1 MQSTNESAV
10 GARQGSGGNA
20 PLIWGIAA
28 GVLAVVAVI
37 RLPMAAVFVFALL
50 VLAAVAGV
58 VATVLG
64 ILALR
69 RPQKSAGSLV
79 GLVLGAAAIVVAV
92 IGFTLSLS
100 GGTFGAVSQVELRA
114 SSDSAF
120 TVEYSDDVQ
129 DRSGTSAG
137 GEWQAMFGTR
147 EAATE
152 MTVTA
157 DEVGAVRCQI
167 IRDGEIVA
175 EESSDSGTVTCTV
188 GNPQ

>member
-1 MQSTNESAV
+1 MQSTNEPAV
-10 GARQGSGGNA
+10 GARQGPGGNA
-20 PLIWGIAA
+20 PLIWGIVA

-50 VLAAVAGV
+50 VFALVAGV
-58 VATVLG
+58 VAAVLG

-79 GLVLGAAAIVVAV
+79 GIILGAAAIVVAG
-92 IGFTLSLS
+92 IGLTFALS
-100 GGTFGAVSQVELRA
+100 GGPFGAVSQVELRA

-120 TVEYSDDVQ
+120 TIAYADDVQ
-129 DRSGTSAG
+129 DRSATSTA

-147 EAATE
+147 QAVTE

-157 DEVGAVRCQI
+157 DEVGTVRCQI
-167 IRDGEIVA
+167 IRDGDIVA
-175 EESSDSGTVTCTV
+175 DESSDSGTVTCSV
-188 GNPQ
+188 GD

>member
-1 MQSTNESAV
+1 MQSTNEPV
-10 GARQGSGGNA
+10 IGARQGSGGNA
-20 PLIWGIAA
+20 PLVWGIAA
-28 GVLAVVAVI
+28 GALAGVAVI
-37 RLPMAAVFVFALL
+37 RLPMAAVFVFALF

-58 VATVLG
+58 VAIVLG
-64 ILALR
+64 TLALR
-69 RPQKSAGSLV
+69 RSQKSAGSLV
-79 GLVLGAAAIVVAV
+79 GIVLGAAAIVVAV

-100 GGTFGAVSQVELRA
+100 GGPFGTVTQVELRA

-147 EAATE
+147 EAVTE

-157 DEVGAVRCQI
+157 DEVGNVRCQI
-167 IRDGEIVA
+167 IRDGEVVA
-175 EESSDSGTVTCTV
+175 EESSDSGTVTCSV
-188 GNPQ
+188 GDPQ